1 MVRRALPFG
10 IPAIAAALLIGWGFG
25 GWNVGWSAA
34 LGVAIVLANF
44 AVHGLSLSRAARISL
59 TVLFAVAVGGFV
71 VRMAAIVGIMVLL
84 NRLAF
89 FSPLGFVLAV
99 VPTTLLLIGF
109 EMKLLAGRVEA
120 DSWTFPAGPERM
132 SR

>member
-1 MVRRALPFG
+1 M
-10 IPAIAAALLIGWGFG
+10 
-25 GWNVGWSAA
+25 
-34 LGVAIVLANF
+34 
-44 AVHGLSLSRAARISL
+44 
-59 TVLFAVAVGGFV
+59 LFAVAVGGFV